1 VQSCE
6 RVPKVVGKLSGDCRV
21 RVEPLPVW
29 LDWSRLLGPGS
40 WHCAPA
46 GDGWIAAEAVLP
58 ALEAA
63 DLSARLR
70 GVGIAGR
77 ALEVGVRPG
86 LPRGLVRAA
95 RAAEARRLRDG
106 SPGFDRAGA
115 RLDDEARWS
124 LTPAAL
130 ALAIGRRALGASVID
145 AGCGAGGNAIGFAR
159 AGCAVTAIESDAQR
173 LAMARHNA
181 ALYGV
186 DQRIAFVAGDAASL
200 TPRLSAELLFVD
212 PPWGK
217 AYDKHRV
224 VLGDLPLLASLLS
237 HRSRFGRLWAKV
249 PASFDPTSAP
259 SARPVAFFGVGSGD
273 ARRIKFLL
281 LEFE

>member
-1 VQSCE
+1 MSVE
-6 RVPKVVGKLSGDCRV
+6 YRV

-29 LDWSRLLGPGS
+29 LDSRRLLGPGS
-40 WHCAPA
+40 WLCTPA
-46 GDGWIAAEAVLP
+46 GEGWIAAEAVLP
-58 ALEAA
+58 ALAAA

-77 ALEVGVRPG
+77 ALEVGVQPG
-86 LPRGLVRAA
+86 LSRSLVRAA

-130 ALAIGRRALGASVID
+130 ALAIGRRAEGASVID

-159 AGCAVTAIESDAQR
+159 AGCAVTAIDGHAQR
-173 LAMARHNA
+173 MAMARHNA

-186 DQRIAFVAGDAASL
+186 ARQIAFVAGDAASL
-200 TPRLSAELLFVD
+200 IPRLSADLVFVD
-212 PPWGK
+212 PPWGE

-224 VLGDLPLLASLLS
+224 VLEELPLLVSLLP
-237 HRSRFGRLWAKV
+237 HRSRFARFWAKV
-249 PASFDPTSAP
+249 PASFDPASAP
-259 SARPVAFFGVGSGD
+259 SARVMPFFGAGAGD

-281 LEFE
+281 LEFD